1 MVCGVVSLDHVCMK
15 QDGGIEKGQVLYIC
29 PGQTQDIISDRHRG
43 RYMLFKMCVWIIL
56 CFDSTRQTSGYRIL
70 FVSTRSQFLE

>member
-1 MVCGVVSLDHVCMK
+1 ME

-29 PGQTQDIISDRHRG
+29 LGQTQDIISDRHRG
-43 RYMLFKMCVWIIL
+43 RSDVLLKTYVWISL
-56 CFDSTRQTSGYRIL
+56 CFDSTRQILGYRIL